1 MNNSPLEAVFHAYR
15 RAGSVEAL
23 AKELDVSEQSVD
35 NWLNMR
41 TRPQRGTLESIIDL
55 ATRKS
60 SSLLEEDVVITRMMT
75 PSSASVYGYAETD
88 TGDSVFL
95 PPHIVTELH
104 EKGYVEGDVFT
115 ARFKPQDHSSAP
127 YYCVKVI
134 R

>member
-15 RAGSVEAL
+15 KAGSVEAL
-23 AKELDVSEQSVD
+23 ANELDVSEQSVD

-41 TRPQRGTLESIIDL
+41 TRPQRGTLESIVDF

-60 SSLLEEDVVITRMMT
+60 STLPEEVVVITRMMT
-75 PSSASVYGYAETD
+75 SEASSVYGYSETNE
-88 TGDSVFL
+88 GESVFL
-95 PPHIVTELH
+95 PPHIVSELH

-115 ARFKPQDHSSAP
+115 ARFKAQDHSSAP

-134 R
+134 Q

>member
-15 RAGSVEAL
+15 KAGSVEAL

-41 TRPQRGTLESIIDL
+41 TRPQSWLLENIIDF

-60 SSLLEEDVVITRMMT
+60 STLPEKVVVITRMMT
-75 PSSASVYGYAETD
+75 PSSSSVYGYSETNE
-88 TGDSVFL
+88 GESVFL
-95 PPHIVTELH
+95 PPHIVSELH

-115 ARFKPQDHSSAP
+115 ARFKAQDHSSAP

-134 R
+134 Q

>member
-41 TRPQRGTLESIIDL
+41 TRPQRGTLESIVDF

-60 SSLLEEDVVITRMMT
+60 IVLPEEVVEITRMMT

-95 PPHIVTELH
+95 PPHIVAELH
-104 EKGYVEGDVFT
+104 WKGFVEGDSFT
-115 ARFKPQDHSSAP
+115 ARFKPQDHPTASF
-127 YYCVKVI
+127 YCVKVI

>member
-15 RAGSVEAL
+15 KAGSVEAL
-23 AKELDVSEQSVD
+23 ANELDVSEQSVD
-35 NWLNMR
+35 NWLNMK
-41 TRPQRGTLESIIDL
+41 TRPQRGILEKIIGF

-60 SSLLEEDVVITRMMT
+60 STLPEEDVVITRMMT
-75 PSSASVYGYAETD
+75 SEAASVYGYAMNNMGE
-88 TGDSVFL
+88 SVFL
-95 PPHIVTELH
+95 PPHIVSELH
-104 EKGYVEGDVFT
+104 EKGYVEGDIFT

>member
-15 RAGSVEAL
+15 KAGSVEVL
-23 AKELDVSEQSVD
+23 AKELDVSEESVD

-41 TRPQRGTLESIIDL
+41 TRPQRGILEKIIDF
-55 ATRKS
+55 ATRKPS
-60 SSLLEEDVVITRMMT
+60 TLPEEVVVITRMMT
-75 PSSASVYGYAETD
+75 SEAASVYGYSETN
-88 TGDSVFL
+88 TGASVFL
-95 PPHIVTELH
+95 PPHIVNELH

>member
-15 RAGSVEAL
+15 KAGSVEAL

-41 TRPQRGTLESIIDL
+41 TRPQRSILESIIDF

-60 SSLLEEDVVITRMMT
+60 STLPEEVVVITRMMT
-75 PSSASVYGYAETD
+75 SEAASVYGYSETN
-88 TGDSVFL
+88 TGASVFL
-95 PPHIVTELH
+95 PPHIVNELH
-104 EKGYVEGDVFT
+104 ENGYVEGDIFT

>member
-15 RAGSVEAL
+15 KAGSVEAL
-23 AKELDVSEQSVD
+23 ANELDVSEQSVD

-41 TRPQRGTLESIIDL
+41 TRPQRGTLENIIDF
-55 ATRKS
+55 ATRKPS
-60 SSLLEEDVVITRMMT
+60 TLPEEDVVITRMMT
-75 PSSASVYGYAETD
+75 SEAASVYGYAMNNM
-88 TGDSVFL
+88 GASVFL
-95 PPHIVTELH
+95 PPHIVNELH
-104 EKGYVEGDVFT
+104 DKGYVEGDVFT

>member
-1 MNNSPLEAVFHAYR
+1 MNKSPLESVFHAYR
-15 RAGSVEAL
+15 KAGSVEAL
-23 AKELDVSEQSVD
+23 ARELDVSEKSVD

-55 ATRKS
+55 ATRKA
-60 SSLLEEDVVITRMMT
+60 SSLQEEDVVITRMMT
-75 PSSASVYGYAETD
+75 PSSASVYGYAD
-88 TGDSVFL
+88 TNTCASVFL
-95 PPHIVTELH
+95 PAHIVTELH

-115 ARFKPQDHSSAP
+115 ARIKPQDHSSAP

>member
-15 RAGSVEAL
+15 KAGSVEAL
-23 AKELDVSEQSVD
+23 ANELDVSEQSVD

-41 TRPQRGTLESIIDL
+41 TRPQRGTLESIVDF

-60 SSLLEEDVVITRMMT
+60 STLPEEVVVITRMMT
-75 PSSASVYGYAETD
+75 SEASSVYGYSETNE
-88 TGDSVFL
+88 GESVFL
-95 PPHIVTELH
+95 PPHIVSELH

-115 ARFKPQDHSSAP
+115 ARFKAQDHSSAP